1 MDFTIESQQVVKYGD
16 QTWTPAQITVD
27 EVIYFQFCKW
37 DRAFVKW
44 VTGKSLDLR
53 KDKSA
58 GSADCEYMDQVLSR
72 RQAACDD
79 ALHAALHD
87 EGDQGKAK
95 KRRKRASASDG
106 HLVHRVLN
114 MTCLR
119 FLRRTWQ
126 KSWCGSSLMGRARP
140 TSTWRCTKTSCITS
154 RRASTIRAELP
165 VIVERRLRLQS
176 RRSMGK
182 KKFPCS
188 LAQHDIYINI

>member
-27 EVIYFQFCKW
+27 EVIYFQFSKW

-114 MTCLR
+114 MTLPEVPEENLAEKLVR
-119 FLRRTWQ
+119 ILFDGAGTANIYMEMHEDVLYHLKKGINHSSRIARDRR
-126 KSWCGSSLMGRARP
+126 K
-140 TSTWRCTKTSCITS
+140 K
-154 RRASTIRAELP
+154 AEAA
-165 VIVERRLRLQS
+165 E
-176 RRSMGK
+176 
-182 KKFPCS
+182 
-188 LAQHDIYINI
+188 